1 MSMAANRRAP
11 QGFGGCVA
19 YGPPFGIGLPIES
32 PEGRPLVIVHPAAA
46 MHHHASFGLVSD
58 AGHPF
63 IHVVVDY
70 GEYTPNGWGI
80 NANVAGMATWQR
92 IADTTQGHTVCRK
105 AALSTPHWQVHV
117 VGEAFATLTNLPPI
131 DILYV
136 DWLEWLEAHA
146 PQPCRAFD
154 NALSSFVHKVRE
166 GGLVVLD
173 HKHKAMIEA
182 NHPWYANVNDDFV
195 HLPCGSLLA
204 NKGLVEWMSP
214 DLYGEYQSHMATVY
228 EVHHGVEGTLAEK
241 DWEQAMHAW
250 TWTVMPEVS
259 KSPAVIQAMLNS
271 DTIPS
276 IHPKAMTQN
285 QWMKAWLRHQ
295 DEHEAG
301 SFLLGPTPPL
311 HAWPPGAYV
320 NFLQWLLDHPTL
332 LLGDVP
338 KNTYRLLGETF
349 KLHIVHGD
357 LLRLAPA
364 LYGQGTVLAV
374 REGLRQ
380 KVVARS
386 PRWLGQALEL
396 QSPESW
402 MSNPVKRLTWSG
414 DEATPQLAKTM
425 LEFAKFQPYSPAYP
439 NIKSMKVQHIVT
451 VSHGTASLGEVM
463 RAVMAYYDS
472 LPPMMGRAPMEMTIV
487 CLDEDDYTDLH
498 SMPHQFQFLPDDG
511 PCID

>member
-1 MSMAANRRAP
+1 MSMAAQKKNPLRW
-11 QGFGGCVA
+11 GGCIA
-19 YGPPFGIGLPIES
+19 YGPPIDFGLPIEV
-32 PEGRPLVIVHPAAA
+32 PEDRPLVIAHPAAA

-63 IHVVVDY
+63 IHVMVDRGDY
-70 GEYTPNGWGI
+70 SPTGWGI

-105 AALSTPHWQVHV
+105 AALSTPHWQVHI

-320 NFLQWLLDHPTL
+320 NYLQWLLDHPSL

-338 KNTYRLLGETF
+338 KKTYRLLGETF

-414 DEATPQLAKTM
+414 DEATPHLTKTM
-425 LEFAKFQPYSPAYP
+425 LEFAKSQPYSPAYP

-498 SMPHQFQFLPDDG
+498 SLPHQFQFLPNDG
-511 PCID
+511 SCID